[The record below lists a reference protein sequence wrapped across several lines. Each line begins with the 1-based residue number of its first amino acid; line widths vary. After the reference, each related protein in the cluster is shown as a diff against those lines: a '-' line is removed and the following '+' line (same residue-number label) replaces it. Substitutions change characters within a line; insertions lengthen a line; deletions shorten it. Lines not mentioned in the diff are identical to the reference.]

1 MPSVSLTI
9 FLAQI
14 IASVRSSVIK
24 AIRESSR
31 GLAENLLLE
40 EGKPISD
47 FIHFSHCIWEQ
58 EGWKNNELSPFFF
71 FLFHFFT
78 KKGLFLF
85 LGHPH
90 LEF

>member
-40 EGKPISD
+40 EGKPKSD

-71 FLFHFFT
+71 FFVPRLHKERIVFVSRPSTF
-78 KKGLFLF
+78 
-85 LGHPH
+85 
-90 LEF
+90 

>member
-71 FLFHFFT
+71 FFFVPLLHKERIVFVSRPST
-78 KKGLFLF
+78 S
-85 LGHPH
+85 
-90 LEF
+90 

>member
-40 EGKPISD
+40 EGKPKSD
-47 FIHFSHCIWEQ
+47 FLHFSHCILEQ
-58 EGWKNNELSPFFF
+58 EGWKTYELSPFFF
-71 FLFHFFT
+71 VPFLYKERIVFVSRPST
-78 KKGLFLF
+78 S
-85 LGHPH
+85 
-90 LEF
+90 

>member
-40 EGKPISD
+40 EGKPKSD
-47 FIHFSHCIWEQ
+47 FLHFSHCILEQ
-58 EGWKNNELSPFFF
+58 EGWKNYELSPFFV
-71 FLFHFFT
+71 LFHFFT

-85 LGHPH
+85 LGHPY
-90 LEF
+90 LKV